1 MLAAKPDDYEAAL
14 MKGQAQ
20 AASGDYLG
28 ARTSLQAAI
37 RLQPTLVEAS
47 GRLGWIEAKLGN
59 TDAAAKI
66 RAELV
71 ALKTR
76 APGAVAA
83 INDAIAVIDTALA
96 N

>member
-1 MLAAKPDDYEAAL
+1 
-14 MKGQAQ
+14 
-20 AASGDYLG
+20 
-28 ARTSLQAAI
+28 
-37 RLQPTLVEAS
+37 V
-47 GRLGWIEAKLGN
+47 EAKLGN

-71 ALKTR
+71 ALKSR